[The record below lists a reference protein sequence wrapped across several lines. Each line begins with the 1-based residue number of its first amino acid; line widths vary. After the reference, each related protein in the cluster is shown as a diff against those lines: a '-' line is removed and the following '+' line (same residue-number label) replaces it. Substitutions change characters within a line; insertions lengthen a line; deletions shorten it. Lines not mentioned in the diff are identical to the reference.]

1 MKISTALVIML
12 ASVLTIAVCSGII
25 VLISVEN
32 VADTIGDDAGT
43 VKSVIIPEVNCALKR
58 ADMRNRAEDGCRSD
72 AGVLKGACVDREF
85 ARIDA
90 ELNCEGL

>member
-1 MKISTALVIML
+1 MRISTALVIMFS
-12 ASVLTIAVCSGII
+12 SVLTIAVCSGII
-25 VLISVEN
+25 VLIGVEN
-32 VADTIGDDAGT
+32 IADTIEDDAGT
-43 VKSVIIPEVNCALKR
+43 VKSVIIPEVNCVLKR

-72 AGVLKGACVDREF
+72 AGVLKGACVDKEF